1 MIIFASTAKTLMPL
15 PTKFVHNTLFCET
28 LNIPIGP
35 KRFSINSLLKQ
46 WVKAQNKM
54 LWLLAV
60 LAFFYCTIALPAQT
74 SVSPQAILTLKDAP
88 RLVSGH
94 PCTLWDKQDIAVYKT
109 ALTNNPNFKAAFEE
123 LKTWGNK
130 RITEPLD
137 VPAHQQETNGSW
149 TFPAYMRGYQNAV
162 GEWKWEWNFNGTLQH
177 LTEDVSNLG
186 ELYALTDNEKYAIC
200 AKQILLAL
208 VDAYGDGKGNSVP
221 DTNGYDHFGAN
232 GFDGGD
238 AGMFL
243 GKACQSYDLIY
254 NMPSLSA
261 EDRTHIEHDLIRPM
275 AEHLEKSTFMYTDH
289 GRWGMVCLYGVFISG
304 VTLNDQAMED
314 LALYGQGG
322 TREHLTG
329 GFMDCFKP
337 ACLRDGVV
345 WGADTKI
352 EEQMAALCVLT
363 TVAEVMWHRD
373 VDLYGY
379 QDKAMKKSFDAAL
392 KTVGDGEIS
401 KFLALPGIDAYQYG
415 FLRYQEPRY
424 QLVIGKLNPGLTLAI
439 GERLPTPAKMAAT
452 MK

>member
-1 MIIFASTAKTLMPL
+1 MITSVSTVSPL
-15 PTKFVHNTLFCET
+15 PPLITKSVHNSFFCEMQ
-28 LNIPIGP
+28 NIYSNH
-35 KRFSINSLLKQ
+35 KRFSKYVLSIMRA
-46 WVKAQNKM
+46 KASKNAF
-54 LWLLAV
+54 WLLTV
-60 LAFFYCTIALPAQT
+60 LFSFYFTSALPAQT
-74 SVSPQAILTLKDAP
+74 SASPQAVPTFEDTT

-94 PCTLWDKQDIAVYKT
+94 PFTLWDKQDVAIYKT
-109 ALTNNPNFKAAFEE
+109 ALTNNPDFKAAFEE

-130 RITEPLD
+130 RITESFS
-137 VPAHQQETNGSW
+137 VPAHQQETDGSW
-149 TFPAYMRGYQNAV
+149 NFPGYMRGYQNAA

-186 ELYALTDNEKYAIC
+186 ELYALTDDEKYAIF

-208 VDAYGDGKGNSVP
+208 VDAYGNGKGNSMP
-221 DTNGYDHFGAN
+221 DTNGYDHFGAY

-243 GKACQSYDLIY
+243 AKACQSYDLIY

-261 EDRTHIEHDLIRPM
+261 EDRSHIELDLIRPM

-289 GRWGMVCLYGVFISG
+289 GRWGMVCLYGVFIAG

-345 WGADTKI
+345 WGADKKI

-392 KTVGDGEIS
+392 KTVGDGELS

-424 QLVIGKLNPGLTLAI
+424 QLVIGKLNPGFMLAI
-439 GERLPTPAKMAAT
+439 GERLPIPAKMAAT
-452 MK
+452 IK